1 MEIADCYVQKHDK
14 KKALEYLGKFQKL
27 GIRNSIIAEL
37 ADKLN

>member
-1 MEIADCYVQKHDK
+1 VEIADCYVQKSDK